1 MKQNNPY
8 WMSLGSGCLWALFGL
23 AVGVTLQSGP
33 GSSARQAAFSFAG
46 GMIASPL
53 IGLLMGQVSRL
64 FQYVEVG
71 MRIIIAGAS
80 LYAASVL
87 FMMAS
92 LLFSALFRPM
102 PPTFW
107 ANFWTTSFGAATFG
121 FELSCVVLWP
131 TAYLNHTV
139 ISRAWARRSNRER
152 TESIVH

>member
-8 WMSLGSGCLWALFGL
+8 WTSLGSGCLWALFGL
-23 AVGVTLQSGP
+23 AVGITLQSGP
-33 GSSARQAAFSFAG
+33 SSSARQAALSFAG

-87 FMMAS
+87 FVMAS
-92 LLFSALFRPM
+92 LVFTSVLRGQMLPD
-102 PPTFW
+102 FW
-107 ANFWTTSFGAATFG
+107 ATSFGAAALG
-121 FELSCVVLWP
+121 FYLSCVVLWP
-131 TAYLNHTV
+131 AAYLNHTFV
-139 ISRAWARRSNRER
+139 SKAWARR
-152 TESIVH
+152 TG